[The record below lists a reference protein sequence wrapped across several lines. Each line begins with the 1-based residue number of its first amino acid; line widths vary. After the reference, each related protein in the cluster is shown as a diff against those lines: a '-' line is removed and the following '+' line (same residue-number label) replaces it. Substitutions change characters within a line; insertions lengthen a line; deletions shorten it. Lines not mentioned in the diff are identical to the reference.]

1 MILEIPKEMRRVDV
15 KTWKWFVKALAN
27 PKQVQFS
34 NGSAYYDDNTLVA
47 AKTANDQYF
56 IRVRKSG
63 K

>member
-1 MILEIPKEMRRVDV
+1 MILEIPKEMRRVPKHMFD
-15 KTWKWFVKALAN
+15 WFVKALAN

-34 NGSAYYDDNTLVA
+34 NGEGIYDDNTLVA